1 MALCWSLHEAVA
13 LLNALAS
20 YWGRLVACGEAIRLR
35 DWGFSPNSG
44 AYEGAEQ
51 DNRSGTLKSARL
63 SKIGLGALLSAL
75 ILCFPLFGRAATSP
89 QKSLTTLVGET
100 CLTQDR
106 EGPASSRLLPSD
118 QNILCDGSVVGS
130 LTYALISNQSGSLG
144 DAFQLSRPYSS
155 MVRNLECEP
164 SKTLTSPDSS
174 LTGLVYPCRH
184 RRDGWPTL
192 VVVTAQGNVL
202 RVAEGPASAYLVLRQ
217 LAGIEAAPS
226 SNTQQADEVR
236 ALWSTP
242 IRIGGTSDKE
252 KIAGFLR
259 AARTSAGQSDFGA
272 AEAGFRRALE
282 LQTRLYGEDD
292 IATNDVLMDLAMSVS
307 NQGRHDEAEALIR
320 RAAPIVEKSPKASDR
335 ARLSG
340 YQAYIAANKGSF
352 EDALTLARGATALWR
367 DIAGQEANGGRA
379 EGALMPVGGSGAE
392 AELAMALNLE
402 AGMLLRTGDVT
413 SAYAS
418 VAEAMLI
425 IKRVNGEPPWWE
437 ADLLVT
443 IGNVSSAQGRLSAA
457 EAYLKK
463 AIELR
468 QQLFG
473 EGVATLQARV
483 ALGRAYQ
490 AEHMRV
496 STIITFREA
505 IAASKALSKGSA
517 PFRAEDLIP
526 FAEAIVEEAQTYD
539 DPAKRLGLF
548 AEAFDAFQLVSTPIF
563 DHTMALTSARL
574 SAETPELASLL
585 QRLEAA
591 TQKEGEARLKL
602 ATEQSLSVQER
613 SAEVEEAYSS
623 EVLAQGQVI
632 AELRKTLS
640 NDFPT
645 YASAIE
651 TKELTTDALRS
662 RLGADEGMLVY
673 LIGRTQSF
681 VQLVTNKKIVI
692 APVPVGQESLTE
704 LVAQLRRGL
713 EIQGS
718 SVNDFDLDAAHRL
731 YRDLFSS
738 LADELSGLKRLVI
751 VPSGPLANLPFGLL
765 VTRPPE
771 ARRYETARWLV
782 NDFDISYSPTIR
794 SFVDLRSTR
803 VAGRHPRKMLAF
815 GDPVLAPPRGRASQK
830 AAFAGIDGRCLSDDV
845 IPPELLRSLAS
856 LPDTGQEI
864 ARVAQAVGAGKGDIL
879 LGRQATEASLRAR
892 RLADYRILYF
902 ATHGL
907 LPGELRCQAQPGVV
921 LTPPVEPAKSR
932 NFDGLFDAS
941 EIAEMSIPVDLV
953 VLSACNTAASG
964 KANGGDSL
972 SGLAASFFRAGSRSL
987 LVSHWQVPSAATSA
1001 LMSATFSIMAKSPE
1015 MSVDAALRAA
1025 QQRMMKEAGA
1035 AHPFFWAAFVVMGDG
1050 ATKPLEV
1057 EQR

>member
-1 MALCWSLHEAVA
+1 
-13 LLNALAS
+13 
-20 YWGRLVACGEAIRLR
+20 
-35 DWGFSPNSG
+35 
-44 AYEGAEQ
+44 
-51 DNRSGTLKSARL
+51 
-63 SKIGLGALLSAL
+63 
-75 ILCFPLFGRAATSP
+75 
-89 QKSLTTLVGET
+89 
-100 CLTQDR
+100 
-106 EGPASSRLLPSD
+106 
-118 QNILCDGSVVGS
+118 
-130 LTYALISNQSGSLG
+130 
-144 DAFQLSRPYSS
+144 
-155 MVRNLECEP
+155 MVKNLECEP
-164 SKTLTSPDSS
+164 FKTITAETVST
-174 LTGLVYPCRH
+174 TGLVYPCRH

-192 VVVTAQGNVL
+192 VVVKAQGNVL
-202 RVAEGPASAYLVLRQ
+202 RVAEGPASAYRVLRH
-217 LAGIEAAPS
+217 LAGFDAPPTS
-226 SNTQQADEVR
+226 ETQQADEVR

-242 IRIGGTSDKE
+242 IRIGGTADKE
-252 KIAGFLR
+252 KIAGYLR
-259 AARTSAGQSDFGA
+259 TARTSAGQSDYAA

-307 NQGRHDEAEALIR
+307 NQGRHDDAEALIR

-335 ARLSG
+335 ARMSG
-340 YQAYIAANKGSF
+340 YQAYIAANKGKYD
-352 EDALTLARGATALWR
+352 DALTLARSATELWR
-367 DIAGQEANGGRA
+367 EIAGKEANGSG
-379 EGALMPVGGSGAE
+379 ENGALLPASASGAE

-457 EAYLKK
+457 EAYLKR
-463 AIELR
+463 AIALR
-468 QQLFG
+468 QELFG

-505 IAASKALSKGSA
+505 IASSKALSQGSA
-517 PFRAEDLIP
+517 TFRAEDLIP

-539 DPAKRLGLF
+539 DPAKKLGLF
-548 AEAFDAFQLVSTPIF
+548 AEAFDAFQLVSSPIF

-574 SAETPELASLL
+574 TAATPELANML
-585 QRLEAA
+585 QSLEAA
-591 TQKEGEARLKL
+591 IQKEGEARLHL
-602 ATEQSLSVQER
+602 ATEQSLSIQER
-613 SAEVEEAYSS
+613 SAEVEEQYSIEIAS
-623 EVLAQGQVI
+623 QVQAI
-632 AELRKTLS
+632 ADLRKALA
-640 NDFPT
+640 NDFPV
-645 YASAIE
+645 YASMIE
-651 TKELTTDALRS
+651 SKPLTTDDLRS
-662 RLGADEGMLVY
+662 RLSADEGMLVY
-673 LIGRTQSF
+673 LIGRNQSF

-692 APVPVGQESLTE
+692 APVPAGQDTLTE

-718 SVNDFDLDAAHRL
+718 SVNEFDLDGAHRL
-731 YRDLFSS
+731 YRDLFSG

-765 VTRPPE
+765 VTQPSV

-782 NDFDISYSPTIR
+782 DDFDISYSPTIR

-803 VAGRHPRKMLAF
+803 VTGRHPRKMLAF
-815 GDPVLAPPRGRASQK
+815 GDPVLAAPRGATSQK

-864 ARVAQAVGAGKGDIL
+864 GRVAQAIGASKSDIL
-879 LGRQATEASLRAR
+879 LGQQATEAALRAR
-892 RLADYRILYF
+892 KLADYRILYF

-921 LTPPVEPAKSR
+921 LTPPSEPAKSR
-932 NFDGLFDAS
+932 SFDGLFDAT
-941 EIAEMSIPVDLV
+941 EIAEMSIPADLV

-1001 LMSATFSIMAKSPE
+1001 LMSTTFSIMSKSPD
-1015 MSVDAALRAA
+1015 MSVDTALRMA
-1025 QQRMMKEAGA
+1025 QRRMMKEAGA

-1050 ATKPLEV
+1050 STKPLQV